1 MVTEIY
7 TCVIRR
13 IFCRFSFQKE
23 QDVSR
28 MLRGVMRV
36 GHLAKGLLLKGDNQ
50 VELVVLCADKPT
62 LTLLKKVVDLLPAAF
77 KQVRKRHVIITT
89 LCRKQ
94 LFTQLLLGLMMLLI
108 G

>member
-1 MVTEIY
+1 
-7 TCVIRR
+7 
-13 IFCRFSFQKE
+13 
-23 QDVSR
+23 

-77 KQVRKRHVIITT
+77 KQVCLRLIITFD
-89 LCRKQ
+89 LSKSVIHSII
-94 LFTQLLLGLMMLLI
+94 LGSDRLMMPLI

>member
-1 MVTEIY
+1 M
-7 TCVIRR
+7 
-13 IFCRFSFQKE
+13 
-23 QDVSR
+23 SR

-77 KQVRKRHVIITT
+77 KQVCLRLIITYD
-89 LCRKQ
+89 LSKSVIHSII
-94 LFTQLLLGLMMLLI
+94 LGSDRLMMPLI